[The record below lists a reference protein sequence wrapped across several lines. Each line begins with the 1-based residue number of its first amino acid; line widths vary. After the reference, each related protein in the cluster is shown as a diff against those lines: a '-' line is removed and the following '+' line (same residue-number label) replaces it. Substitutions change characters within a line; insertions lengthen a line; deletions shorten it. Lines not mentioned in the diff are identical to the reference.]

1 MYRSIFTF
9 MNNRLQQFLELENI
23 TPARLADTL
32 GVQRSGLSHIL
43 SGRNKPGYE
52 FLTKL
57 LHKFP
62 HINSEWLLL
71 GKGKPY
77 KEMMS
82 ENGGS
87 SSLPSAGNSRF
98 GNRGNSMMNSG
109 YPSQQPHQM
118 YDSILS
124 NSIQSNGIPYDIVS
138 NNDIPYNIIPNK
150 DIPYNG
156 QQYDGLQ
163 YEDSAVFGAF
173 GEISPEGTSTQ
184 NADNTT
190 YNTDN
195 LSNTSQNSTSQPSEN
210 CVNRQIRTTGGKNK
224 QIKRVIVFYSDGSFE
239 ELFPHIR

>member
-1 MYRSIFTF
+1 

-77 KEMMS
+77 KDMMG

-87 SSLPSAGNSRF
+87 SSLPSSGNSRF
-98 GNRGNSMMNSG
+98 GNRENPMGNSG
-109 YPSQQPHQM
+109 YPQQQPQQM

-124 NSIQSNGIPYDIVS
+124 NSIQSNGIPYDILQ
-138 NNDIPYNIIPNK
+138 NDSIPYTQ
-150 DIPYNG
+150 

-163 YEDSAVFGAF
+163 YDDSVVFSGF
-173 GEISPEGTSTQ
+173 GQISPEDSGIPNT
-184 NADNTT
+184 DNTT

-195 LSNTSQNSTSQPSEN
+195 LNNTPKNTGSQPSEN
-210 CVNRQIRTTGGKNK
+210 CVNRQMRAAGGKNK

>member
-1 MYRSIFTF
+1 MYSSTFTF

-62 HINSEWLLL
+62 HINSEWLLM

-77 KEMMS
+77 KDMTG
-82 ENGGS
+82 ENGSS
-87 SSLPSAGNSRF
+87 SSLPSSGNSRF
-98 GNRGNSMMNSG
+98 GNKEFPMANSG
-109 YPSQQPHQM
+109 YPSQQPQQM

-124 NSIQSNGIPYDIVS
+124 NSLLSNGV
-138 NNDIPYNIIPNK
+138 PYNVLQSD
-150 DIPYNG
+150 DILYNNL
-156 QQYDGLQ
+156 QYDRVQ
-163 YEDSAVFGAF
+163 YGDSTVFDGF
-173 GEISPEGTSTQ
+173 GQNSPEGTNSPNTE
-184 NADNTT
+184 NTT

-195 LSNTSQNSTSQPSEN
+195 LNNTPQNQASQPSEN
-210 CVNRQIRTTGGKNK
+210 CVNRQTRTTGGKNR
-224 QIKRVIVFYSDGSFE
+224 QIRRVIVFYSDGSFE

>member
-1 MYRSIFTF
+1 

-98 GNRGNSMMNSG
+98 GNRENYMGNSG
-109 YPSQQPHQM
+109 YPSQQPYHM

-124 NSIQSNGIPYDIVS
+124 NSIQSDG
-138 NNDIPYNIIPNK
+138 IPYNIVPNG
-150 DIPYNG
+150 DVPYNG
-156 QQYDGLQ
+156 QQYNGVQ
-163 YEDSAVFGAF
+163 YEDSAVFGAL
-173 GEISPEGTSTQ
+173 GEIFPEGTDSQ
-184 NADNTT
+184 NSENTT

-195 LSNTSQNSTSQPSEN
+195 LNNTPQNSTSQPSEN
-210 CVNRQIRTTGGKNK
+210 CVNRQMRATGGKNK

>member
-1 MYRSIFTF
+1 

-77 KEMMS
+77 KEMMG

-98 GNRGNSMMNSG
+98 GNGENSMGNSG
-109 YPSQQPHQM
+109 YPSQQPYHM

-124 NSIQSNGIPYDIVS
+124 NSIQSDGIPYNVVQ
-138 NNDIPYNIIPNK
+138 NG

-156 QQYDGLQ
+156 KQYNGVQ
-163 YEDSAVFGAF
+163 YEESAVFGAF
-173 GEISPEGTSTQ
+173 GEIFPEGTDTQ
-184 NADNTT
+184 NSDNTT
-190 YNTDN
+190 YSTDN
-195 LSNTSQNSTSQPSEN
+195 LNNTSQNSTSQPSEN
-210 CVNRQIRTTGGKNK
+210 CVNRQMRAAGCKNK

>member
-1 MYRSIFTF
+1 
-9 MNNRLQQFLELENI
+9 MNNRLQQFLELENL

-77 KEMMS
+77 KDMMG

-87 SSLPSAGNSRF
+87 SSLPSSGNSRF
-98 GNRGNSMMNSG
+98 WNRENSVGNSG
-109 YPSQQPHQM
+109 YPHQYPQQM

-124 NSIQSNGIPYDIVS
+124 NSIQSDGIPYNVIQSDGLS
-138 NNDIPYNIIPNK
+138 YNQ
-150 DIPYNG
+150 
-156 QQYDGLQ
+156 QQYEGLQ
-163 YEDSAVFGAF
+163 YEDSAVFGSF
-173 GEISPEGTSTQ
+173 EEISPEGSGTPSAQ
-184 NADNTT
+184 NTT

-195 LSNTSQNSTSQPSEN
+195 LNNTPKNTASQPSEN
-210 CVNRQIRTTGGKNK
+210 CVNRQMRAAGGKNK